1 MSMNFADQPTQTAP
15 DTTPQPQVE
24 PERPKRKPLVLRV
37 IGRLFDAVGSLV
49 TLAVIATV
57 LLRIFVVTP
66 FYVPSASMEPTL
78 DIGDRIYGERISDTY
93 ERGDI
98 ITFTDLEDPS
108 RTLVKRII
116 AVAGDEVD
124 LRGGNVYV
132 NGERLDEPYARGETK
147 PFTEVDSLT
156 FPCTVPEGHVLV
168 FGDNR
173 ENSSDSRAFGFVPTT
188 SITSRIFCCVW
199 PFDHFKVFGGDDA

>member
-1 MSMNFADQPTQTAP
+1 M
-15 DTTPQPQVE
+15 
-24 PERPKRKPLVLRV
+24 
-37 IGRLFDAVGSLV
+37 
-49 TLAVIATV
+49 LAVIAAI

-93 ERGDI
+93 KHGDI
-98 ITFTDLEDPS
+98 VTFTDLEDPS

-124 LRGGNVYV
+124 LRGGDVYV
-132 NGERLDEPYARGETK
+132 NGECLDEPYATGETE
-147 PFTEVDSLT
+147 PFTEVNSLE

-168 FGDNR
+168 LGDNR
-173 ENSSDSRAFGFVPTT
+173 ENSADSRAFGFVPTD

-199 PFDHFKVFGGDDA
+199 PIDHFKVFGGDDA

>member
-1 MSMNFADQPTQTAP
+1 MPMNFAEQPARTSP

-24 PERPKRKPLVLRV
+24 PERPKRKPLVLHV
-37 IGRLFDAVGSLV
+37 IGRLFDAIGSLV

-57 LLRIFVVTP
+57 LLRVFVVTP

-78 DIGDRIYGERISDTY
+78 DVGDRIYGERISDTY

-98 ITFTDLEDPS
+98 VTFTDLEDPS

-124 LRGGNVYV
+124 LRDGDVYV
-132 NGERLDEPYARGETK
+132 DGERLNEPYAVGETK
-147 PFTEVDSLT
+147 PFTEVDSLA
-156 FPCTVPEGHVLV
+156 FPCTVPEGYVLV
-168 FGDNR
+168 LGDNR

-199 PFDHFKVFGGDDA
+199 PLDHFKVFGGDDA

>member
-1 MSMNFADQPTQTAP
+1 MPMNFADPSTRTAL
-15 DTTPQPQVE
+15 DTAPQPQVE

-37 IGRLFDAVGSLV
+37 IGKLFDAIGSLV

-57 LLRIFVVTP
+57 LLRIFVITP

-78 DIGDRIYGERISDTY
+78 DVGDRIYGERISDTY

-98 ITFTDLEDPS
+98 VTFTDLEDPS

-124 LRGGNVYV
+124 LRGGDVYV
-132 NGERLDEPYARGETK
+132 AGERLDEPYAIGKTK
-147 PFTEVDSLT
+147 PFTEVDSLA
-156 FPCTVPEGHVLV
+156 FPCTVPKGYVLV

-188 SITSRIFCCVW
+188 SITSRIFCCIW
-199 PFDHFKVFGGDDA
+199 PLDHFKVFGGDDA